1 MTRILFICHGNICRS
16 TCAHYVFQNMV
27 DEAGLNKE
35 FYIDSAATSREE
47 LGNPA
52 YPPMRRTLE
61 SHGVPILD
69 HRARQL
75 TRQDYDK
82 YDMLIGTDN
91 ENLYYM
97 NRICGGDPEGKFS
110 LLMDYSDRPGTEISD
125 PWYTRDF
132 ERTYR
137 DVIRGCEGLFSR
149 LEEQKK

>member
-16 TCAHYVFQNMV
+16 TCAHYVFQDMV
-27 DEAGLNKE
+27 NKAGLNKE

-47 LGNPA
+47 LGNPV

-82 YDMLIGTDN
+82 YDMLIGTDD
-91 ENLYYM
+91 ENIYYM

>member
-16 TCAHYVFQNMV
+16 TCAHYVFQDMV
-27 DEAGLNKE
+27 DKAGLNKE

-47 LGNPA
+47 LGNPV

-82 YDMLIGTDN
+82 YDMLIGTDD

>member
-1 MTRILFICHGNICRS
+1 MLRILFICHGNICRS
-16 TCAHYVFQNMV
+16 TCAHYVFQDMV
-27 DEAGLNKE
+27 DKAGLNKE

-47 LGNPA
+47 LGNPV

-82 YDMLIGTDN
+82 YDMLIGTDD
-91 ENLYYM
+91 ENIYYM